1 MTVTQKNTYV
11 GKSITHE
18 SAHLHVSGKAN
29 YVDDIPEIEG
39 TLYAGLGLAEIAHGK
54 IINMDLSA
62 VWQAEGVVSVLTGT
76 ELLHNNCGPVV
87 ADEPIIAT
95 DTVSF
100 FGQVIFVVVAKTYQ
114 QAQQASRLAKV
125 TYEALE
131 PILTIEQAIARQ
143 SWILP
148 PVQITAGDANAK
160 LAVAPYRLQG
170 IAQVGGQ
177 EHFYLE
183 GQICYAYPKE
193 EDMLQVLCS
202 TQHPTEM
209 QLLISEA
216 VGYGMHQVSVEVRRM
231 GGGFGGKESQSAQWA
246 CITAILSVKLKRP
259 VKLRLDRDTDMIVTG
274 KRHGFA
280 YQWDVGFDEQGM
292 ILGLYI
298 QLASNCG
305 SSTDLSGPVNDR
317 AICHVDNGYYLD
329 AVTID
334 SLRCK
339 TNTVSNT
346 AFRGFGGPQ
355 GMFPIE
361 YIMDDIGYALD
372 IDPLIIRQRNFYT
385 AMSEQ
390 AGIDFSAENIDE
402 IAPRSKTPYGTYVK
416 DNILPDLVS
425 KLAEHCDYFTR
436 RETIKSFNEQSPII
450 KKGLAL
456 TPVKFGISFNATLF
470 NQAGALV
477 HIYTDGTILVNH
489 GGTEMGQGLYSK
501 IRQIVADEF
510 SLDLS
515 KIRLSAT
522 DTAKVPNTSATAASS
537 GTDLN
542 GKAAQAACINI
553 RNRLQTFAAELANT
567 KPSQVQFKDG
577 YIYASGQSWQFAE
590 FIKLAYQARIQL
602 WDSGFYKTPDIHWN
616 PVLRYGRPF
625 FYFAYGAAASEVAID
640 TLTGESKVLR
650 VDILHDVGNSI
661 NPAIDIGQIE
671 GGFIQG
677 MGWLTS
683 EELYWVPEG
692 RKQGHLFTHAPST
705 YKIPT
710 ATDMPKIFN
719 VNLYD
724 NQNLENTI
732 HRSKAVGE
740 PPFMLALS
748 VFSALRDAVS
758 ASITTPILQNGI
770 KVKPFL
776 SAPATPEA
784 ILQAIVN
791 AKQLVNSQTQLSNQS
806 SKVYTNQYDKW
817 MDRQACIMAHT
828 E

>member
-1 MTVTQKNTYV
+1 MNEMTVTQKNTYV

-29 YVDDIPEIEG
+29 YVDDIPEVEG
-39 TLYAGLGLAEIAHGK
+39 TLYAGLGLAEIAHSK

-62 VWQAEGVVSVLTGT
+62 VWQAEGVVSVLTGA

-125 TYEALE
+125 AYEALE

-148 PVQITAGDANAK
+148 PVQLTAGDANAK

-170 IAQVGGQ
+170 MAQVGGQ

-436 RETIKSFNEQSPII
+436 RETINSFNEQSPII
-450 KKGLAL
+450 KKGFAL

-501 IRQIVADEF
+501 IRQIVAHEF

-791 AKQLVNSQTQLSNQS
+791 AKQLVNSQTHLSNQ
-806 SKVYTNQYDKW
+806 
-817 MDRQACIMAHT
+817 
-828 E
+828 

>member
-1 MTVTQKNTYV
+1 MNEMTVTQKNTYV

-29 YVDDIPEIEG
+29 YVDDIPEVEG
-39 TLYAGLGLAEIAHGK
+39 TLYAGLGLAEIAHSK

-125 TYEALE
+125 AYEALE

-148 PVQITAGDANAK
+148 PVQLTAGDANAK

-170 IAQVGGQ
+170 MAQVGGQ

-436 RETIKSFNEQSPII
+436 RETINSFNEQSPII
-450 KKGLAL
+450 KKGFAL

-501 IRQIVADEF
+501 IRQIVAHEF

-791 AKQLVNSQTQLSNQS
+791 AKQLVNSQTHLSNQ
-806 SKVYTNQYDKW
+806 
-817 MDRQACIMAHT
+817 
-828 E
+828 

>member
-1 MTVTQKNTYV
+1 MNEMTVTQKNTYV

-29 YVDDIPEIEG
+29 YVDDIPEVEG

-62 VWQAEGVVSVLTGT
+62 VWQAEGVVTVLTGT

-148 PVQITAGDANAK
+148 PVQLTAGDANAK

-501 IRQIVADEF
+501 IRQIVAHEF

-553 RNRLQTFAAELANT
+553 RNRLKTFAAELANT
-567 KPSQVQFKDG
+567 KPNQVQFKDG

-719 VNLYD
+719 VNLYG

-748 VFSALRDAVS
+748 VFSALREAVS
-758 ASITTPILQNGI
+758 ANITTPILQNGI

-791 AKQLVNSQTQLSNQS
+791 AKQLVNSQTHLSNLSNQ
-806 SKVYTNQYDKW
+806 
-817 MDRQACIMAHT
+817 
-828 E
+828 

>member
-1 MTVTQKNTYV
+1 MNEMTVTQKNTYV

-29 YVDDIPEIEG
+29 YVDDIPEVEG

-62 VWQAEGVVSVLTGT
+62 VWQAEGVVSVLTGI

-170 IAQVGGQ
+170 MAQVGGQ

-501 IRQIVADEF
+501 IRQIVAHEF

-553 RNRLQTFAAELANT
+553 RNRLKTFAAELANT
-567 KPSQVQFKDG
+567 KPNQVQFKDG

-683 EELYWVPEG
+683 E
-692 RKQGHLFTHAPST
+692 
-705 YKIPT
+705 
-710 ATDMPKIFN
+710 
-719 VNLYD
+719 
-724 NQNLENTI
+724 
-732 HRSKAVGE
+732 
-740 PPFMLALS
+740 
-748 VFSALRDAVS
+748 
-758 ASITTPILQNGI
+758 
-770 KVKPFL
+770 
-776 SAPATPEA
+776 
-784 ILQAIVN
+784 
-791 AKQLVNSQTQLSNQS
+791 
-806 SKVYTNQYDKW
+806 
-817 MDRQACIMAHT
+817 
-828 E
+828 

>member
-1 MTVTQKNTYV
+1 MNEMTVTQKNTYV

-29 YVDDIPEIEG
+29 YVDDIPEVEG

-170 IAQVGGQ
+170 MAQVGGQ

-501 IRQIVADEF
+501 IRQIVAHEF

-567 KPSQVQFKDG
+567 KPNQVQFKDG

-719 VNLYD
+719 VNLYG

-748 VFSALRDAVS
+748 VFSALREAVS
-758 ASITTPILQNGI
+758 ANITTPILQNGI

-791 AKQLVNSQTQLSNQS
+791 AKQLVNSQTHLSNLSNQ
-806 SKVYTNQYDKW
+806 
-817 MDRQACIMAHT
+817 
-828 E
+828 

>member
-29 YVDDIPEIEG
+29 YVDDIPEVEG
-39 TLYAGLGLAEIAHGK
+39 TLYAGLGLAEIANGK

-62 VWQAEGVVSVLTGT
+62 VWQAEGVVTVLTGT

-131 PILTIEQAIARQ
+131 SILTIEQAIARQ

-170 IAQVGGQ
+170 MAQVGGQ

-402 IAPRSKTPYGTYVK
+402 IAPRSRTPYGTYVK

-553 RNRLQTFAAELANT
+553 RNRLKTFAAELANT
-567 KPSQVQFKDG
+567 KPNQVQFKDG

-791 AKQLVNSQTQLSNQS
+791 AKQLVNSQTHLSNQ
-806 SKVYTNQYDKW
+806 
-817 MDRQACIMAHT
+817 
-828 E
+828 

>member
-1 MTVTQKNTYV
+1 MNDMTVTQKNTYV

-29 YVDDIPEIEG
+29 YVDDIPEVEG

-95 DTVSF
+95 DMVSF

-791 AKQLVNSQTQLSNQS
+791 AKQLVNSQTHLSNQ
-806 SKVYTNQYDKW
+806 
-817 MDRQACIMAHT
+817 
-828 E
+828 

>member
-1 MTVTQKNTYV
+1 MNEMTVTQKNTYV

-29 YVDDIPEIEG
+29 YVDDIPEVEG

-62 VWQAEGVVSVLTGT
+62 VWQAEGVVSVLTGI

-148 PVQITAGDANAK
+148 PVQLTAGDANAK

-170 IAQVGGQ
+170 MAQVGGQ

-501 IRQIVADEF
+501 IRQIVAHEF

-567 KPSQVQFKDG
+567 KPNQVQFKDG

-791 AKQLVNSQTQLSNQS
+791 AKQLVNSQTHLSNQ
-806 SKVYTNQYDKW
+806 
-817 MDRQACIMAHT
+817 
-828 E
+828 

>member
-29 YVDDIPEIEG
+29 YVDDIPEVEG

-62 VWQAEGVVSVLTGT
+62 VWQAEGVVSVLTGA

-125 TYEALE
+125 AYEALE

-148 PVQITAGDANAK
+148 PVQLTAGDANAK

-170 IAQVGGQ
+170 MAQVGGQ

-329 AVTID
+329 VVTID

-501 IRQIVADEF
+501 IRQIVAHEF

-542 GKAAQAACINI
+542 GKAAQSACINI

-719 VNLYD
+719 VKLYD

-791 AKQLVNSQTQLSNQS
+791 AKQLVNSQTHLSNLSNQ
-806 SKVYTNQYDKW
+806 
-817 MDRQACIMAHT
+817 
-828 E
+828 

>member
-1 MTVTQKNTYV
+1 MNEMTVTQKNTYV

-29 YVDDIPEIEG
+29 YVDDIPEVEG

-62 VWQAEGVVSVLTGT
+62 VWQAEGVVTVLTGT

-170 IAQVGGQ
+170 MAQVGGQ

-501 IRQIVADEF
+501 IRQIVAHEF

-719 VNLYD
+719 VNLYG

-748 VFSALRDAVS
+748 VFSALREAVS
-758 ASITTPILQNGI
+758 ANITTPILQNGI

-791 AKQLVNSQTQLSNQS
+791 AKQLVNSQTHLSNQ
-806 SKVYTNQYDKW
+806 
-817 MDRQACIMAHT
+817 
-828 E
+828 

>member
-29 YVDDIPEIEG
+29 YVDDIPEVEG
-39 TLYAGLGLAEIAHGK
+39 TLYAGLGLAEIANGK

-62 VWQAEGVVSVLTGT
+62 VWQAEGVVTVLTGT

-148 PVQITAGDANAK
+148 PVQLTAGDANAK

-170 IAQVGGQ
+170 MAQVGGQ

-402 IAPRSKTPYGTYVK
+402 IAPRSRTPYGTYVK

-501 IRQIVADEF
+501 IRQIVAHEF

-791 AKQLVNSQTQLSNQS
+791 AKQLVNSQTHLSNQ
-806 SKVYTNQYDKW
+806 
-817 MDRQACIMAHT
+817 
-828 E
+828 

>member
-1 MTVTQKNTYV
+1 MNEMTVTQKNTYV

-29 YVDDIPEIEG
+29 YVDDIPEVEG

-62 VWQAEGVVSVLTGT
+62 VWQAEGVVTVLTGI

-170 IAQVGGQ
+170 MAQVGGQ

-791 AKQLVNSQTQLSNQS
+791 AKQLVNSQTHLSNLSNQ
-806 SKVYTNQYDKW
+806 
-817 MDRQACIMAHT
+817 
-828 E
+828 

>member
-1 MTVTQKNTYV
+1 MNDMTVTQKNTYV

-29 YVDDIPEIEG
+29 YVDDIPEVEG
-39 TLYAGLGLAEIAHGK
+39 TLYAGLGLAEIANGK

-62 VWQAEGVVSVLTGT
+62 VWQAEGVVTVLTGT

-148 PVQITAGDANAK
+148 PVQLTAGDANAK

-170 IAQVGGQ
+170 MAQVGGQ

-402 IAPRSKTPYGTYVK
+402 IAPRSRTPYGTYVK

-748 VFSALRDAVS
+748 VFSALREAVS
-758 ASITTPILQNGI
+758 ANITTPILQNGI

-791 AKQLVNSQTQLSNQS
+791 AKQLVNSQTHLSNLSNQ
-806 SKVYTNQYDKW
+806 
-817 MDRQACIMAHT
+817 
-828 E
+828 

>member
-1 MTVTQKNTYV
+1 MNEMTVTQKNTYV

-29 YVDDIPEIEG
+29 YVDDIPEVEG

-62 VWQAEGVVSVLTGT
+62 VWQAEGVVSVLTGS

-170 IAQVGGQ
+170 MAQVGGQ

-402 IAPRSKTPYGTYVK
+402 IAPCSKTPYGTYVK

-501 IRQIVADEF
+501 IRQIVAHEF

-791 AKQLVNSQTQLSNQS
+791 AKQLVNSQTHLSNQ
-806 SKVYTNQYDKW
+806 
-817 MDRQACIMAHT
+817 
-828 E
+828 

>member
-29 YVDDIPEIEG
+29 YVDDIPEVEG

-148 PVQITAGDANAK
+148 PVQLTAGDANAK

-170 IAQVGGQ
+170 MAQVGGQ

-402 IAPRSKTPYGTYVK
+402 IAPRSRTPYGTYVK

-784 ILQAIVN
+784 ILQAIVK
-791 AKQLVNSQTQLSNQS
+791 AKQLVNSQTHLSNQ
-806 SKVYTNQYDKW
+806 
-817 MDRQACIMAHT
+817 
-828 E
+828 

>member
-1 MTVTQKNTYV
+1 MNEMTVTQKNTYV

-29 YVDDIPEIEG
+29 YVDDIPEVEG
-39 TLYAGLGLAEIAHGK
+39 TLYAGLGLAEIANGK

-62 VWQAEGVVSVLTGT
+62 VWQAEGVVTVLTGT

-170 IAQVGGQ
+170 MAQVGGQ

-501 IRQIVADEF
+501 IRQIVAHEF

-553 RNRLQTFAAELANT
+553 RNRLKTFAAELANT

-791 AKQLVNSQTQLSNQS
+791 AKQLVNSQTHLSNLSNQ
-806 SKVYTNQYDKW
+806 
-817 MDRQACIMAHT
+817 
-828 E
+828 

>member
-1 MTVTQKNTYV
+1 MNDMTVTQKNTYV

-62 VWQAEGVVSVLTGT
+62 VWQAEGVVTVLTGT

-170 IAQVGGQ
+170 MAQVGGQ

-390 AGIDFSAENIDE
+390 AGIDFSAENVDE
-402 IAPRSKTPYGTYVK
+402 IAPRSRTPYGTYVK

-436 RETIKSFNEQSPII
+436 RETIKTFNEQSPII

-791 AKQLVNSQTQLSNQS
+791 AKQLVNSQTHLSNQ
-806 SKVYTNQYDKW
+806 
-817 MDRQACIMAHT
+817 
-828 E
+828 

>member
-1 MTVTQKNTYV
+1 MNEMTVTQKNTYV

-29 YVDDIPEIEG
+29 YVDDIPEVEG

-62 VWQAEGVVSVLTGT
+62 VWQAEGVVSVLTGI

-170 IAQVGGQ
+170 MAQVGGQ

-501 IRQIVADEF
+501 IRQIVAHEF

-719 VNLYD
+719 VNLYG

-791 AKQLVNSQTQLSNQS
+791 AKQLVNSQTHLSNQ
-806 SKVYTNQYDKW
+806 
-817 MDRQACIMAHT
+817 
-828 E
+828 

>member
-29 YVDDIPEIEG
+29 YVDDIPEVEG

-62 VWQAEGVVSVLTGT
+62 VWQAEGVVSVLTGA

-125 TYEALE
+125 VYEALE

-148 PVQITAGDANAK
+148 PVQLTAGDANAK

-170 IAQVGGQ
+170 MAQVGGQ

-501 IRQIVADEF
+501 IRQIVAHEF

-748 VFSALRDAVS
+748 VFSALREAVS

-791 AKQLVNSQTQLSNQS
+791 AKQLVNSQTHLSNQ
-806 SKVYTNQYDKW
+806 
-817 MDRQACIMAHT
+817 
-828 E
+828 

>member
-1 MTVTQKNTYV
+1 MNEMTVTQKNTYV

-29 YVDDIPEIEG
+29 YVDDIPEVEG

-170 IAQVGGQ
+170 MAQVGGQ

-501 IRQIVADEF
+501 IRQIVAHEF

-758 ASITTPILQNGI
+758 ANITTPILQNGI

-791 AKQLVNSQTQLSNQS
+791 AKQLVNSQTHLSNQ
-806 SKVYTNQYDKW
+806 
-817 MDRQACIMAHT
+817 
-828 E
+828 

>member
-1 MTVTQKNTYV
+1 MNDMTVTQKNTYV

-29 YVDDIPEIEG
+29 YVDDIPEVEG

-148 PVQITAGDANAK
+148 PVQLTAGDANAK

-170 IAQVGGQ
+170 MAQVGGQ

-416 DNILPDLVS
+416 DSILPDLVS

-501 IRQIVADEF
+501 IRQIVAHEF

-758 ASITTPILQNGI
+758 TSITTPILQNGI

-791 AKQLVNSQTQLSNQS
+791 AKQHVNSQTHLSNLSNQ
-806 SKVYTNQYDKW
+806 
-817 MDRQACIMAHT
+817 
-828 E
+828 

>member
-1 MTVTQKNTYV
+1 MNDMTVTQKNTYV

-148 PVQITAGDANAK
+148 PVQLTAGDANAK

-170 IAQVGGQ
+170 MAQVGGQ

-791 AKQLVNSQTQLSNQS
+791 AKQLVNSQTHLSNQ
-806 SKVYTNQYDKW
+806 
-817 MDRQACIMAHT
+817 
-828 E
+828 

>member
-1 MTVTQKNTYV
+1 MNEMTVTQKNTYV

-29 YVDDIPEIEG
+29 YVDDIPEVEG

-62 VWQAEGVVSVLTGT
+62 VWQAEGVVSVLTGI

-148 PVQITAGDANAK
+148 PVQLTAGDANAK

-170 IAQVGGQ
+170 MAQVGGQ

-501 IRQIVADEF
+501 IRQIVAHEF

-553 RNRLQTFAAELANT
+553 RNRLKTFAAELANT

-748 VFSALRDAVS
+748 VFSALREAVS
-758 ASITTPILQNGI
+758 ANITTPILQNGI

-791 AKQLVNSQTQLSNQS
+791 AKQLVNSQTHLSNLSNQ
-806 SKVYTNQYDKW
+806 
-817 MDRQACIMAHT
+817 
-828 E
+828 

>member
-1 MTVTQKNTYV
+1 MNDMTVTQKNTYV

-125 TYEALE
+125 AYEALE

-148 PVQITAGDANAK
+148 PVQLTAGDANAK

-170 IAQVGGQ
+170 MAQVGGQ

-791 AKQLVNSQTQLSNQS
+791 AKQLVNSQTHLSNQ
-806 SKVYTNQYDKW
+806 
-817 MDRQACIMAHT
+817 
-828 E
+828 

>member
-1 MTVTQKNTYV
+1 MNEMTVTQKNTYV

-29 YVDDIPEIEG
+29 YVDDIPEVEG

-114 QAQQASRLAKV
+114 QAQQARRLAKV

-148 PVQITAGDANAK
+148 PVQLTAGDANAK

-170 IAQVGGQ
+170 MARVGGQ

-402 IAPRSKTPYGTYVK
+402 IAPRSRTPYGTYVK

-501 IRQIVADEF
+501 IRQIVAHEF

-791 AKQLVNSQTQLSNQS
+791 AKQLVNSQTHLSNQ
-806 SKVYTNQYDKW
+806 
-817 MDRQACIMAHT
+817 
-828 E
+828 

>member
-1 MTVTQKNTYV
+1 MNEMTVTQKNTYV

-29 YVDDIPEIEG
+29 YVDDIPEVEG

-62 VWQAEGVVSVLTGT
+62 VWQAEGVVTVLTGT

-148 PVQITAGDANAK
+148 PVQLTAGDANAK

-170 IAQVGGQ
+170 MAQVGGQ

-501 IRQIVADEF
+501 IRQIVAHEF

-758 ASITTPILQNGI
+758 ANITTPILQNGI

-791 AKQLVNSQTQLSNQS
+791 AKQLVNSQTHLSNLSNQ
-806 SKVYTNQYDKW
+806 
-817 MDRQACIMAHT
+817 
-828 E
+828 

>member
-1 MTVTQKNTYV
+1 MNDMTVTQKNTYV
-11 GKSITHE
+11 GRSITHE

-791 AKQLVNSQTQLSNQS
+791 AKQLVNSQTHLSNQ
-806 SKVYTNQYDKW
+806 
-817 MDRQACIMAHT
+817 
-828 E
+828 

>member
-1 MTVTQKNTYV
+1 MNDMTVTQKNTYV

-29 YVDDIPEIEG
+29 YVDDIPEVEG
-39 TLYAGLGLAEIAHGK
+39 TLYAGLGLAEIANGK

-148 PVQITAGDANAK
+148 PVQLTAGDANAK

-170 IAQVGGQ
+170 MAQVGGQ

-501 IRQIVADEF
+501 IRQIVAHEF

-553 RNRLQTFAAELANT
+553 RNRLKTFAAELANT
-567 KPSQVQFKDG
+567 KPNQVQFKDG

-758 ASITTPILQNGI
+758 ANITTPILQNGI

-806 SKVYTNQYDKW
+806 SKVYTNQYDK
-817 MDRQACIMAHT
+817 
-828 E
+828 

>member
-1 MTVTQKNTYV
+1 MNEMTVTQKNTYV

-29 YVDDIPEIEG
+29 YVDDIPEVEG

-62 VWQAEGVVSVLTGT
+62 VWQAEGVVSVLTGI

-170 IAQVGGQ
+170 MAQVGGQ

-553 RNRLQTFAAELANT
+553 RNRLKTFAAELANT

-719 VNLYD
+719 VNLYG

-748 VFSALRDAVS
+748 VFSALREAVS
-758 ASITTPILQNGI
+758 ANITTPILQNGI

-791 AKQLVNSQTQLSNQS
+791 AKQLVNSQTHLSNLSNQ
-806 SKVYTNQYDKW
+806 
-817 MDRQACIMAHT
+817 
-828 E
+828 

>member
-1 MTVTQKNTYV
+1 MNEMTVTQKNTYV

-29 YVDDIPEIEG
+29 YVDDIPEVEG

-148 PVQITAGDANAK
+148 PVQLTAGDANAK

-170 IAQVGGQ
+170 MAQVGGQ

-402 IAPRSKTPYGTYVK
+402 IAPRSRTPYGTYVK

-436 RETIKSFNEQSPII
+436 RETIKTFNEQSPII

-791 AKQLVNSQTQLSNQS
+791 AKQLVNSQTHLSNQ
-806 SKVYTNQYDKW
+806 
-817 MDRQACIMAHT
+817 
-828 E
+828 

>member
-1 MTVTQKNTYV
+1 MNEMTVTQKNTYV

-29 YVDDIPEIEG
+29 YVDDIPEVEG

-62 VWQAEGVVSVLTGT
+62 VWQAEGVVSVLTGI

-170 IAQVGGQ
+170 MAQVGGQ

-501 IRQIVADEF
+501 IRQIVAHEF

-567 KPSQVQFKDG
+567 KPNQVQFKDG

-650 VDILHDVGNSI
+650 VDILHDVGRSI

-791 AKQLVNSQTQLSNQS
+791 AKQLVNSQTHLSNQ
-806 SKVYTNQYDKW
+806 
-817 MDRQACIMAHT
+817 
-828 E
+828 

>member
-1 MTVTQKNTYV
+1 MNDMTVTQKNTYV

-29 YVDDIPEIEG
+29 YVDDIPEVEG
-39 TLYAGLGLAEIAHGK
+39 TLYAGLGLAEIANGK

-62 VWQAEGVVSVLTGT
+62 VWQAEGVVTVLTGT

-148 PVQITAGDANAK
+148 PVQLTAGDANAK

-170 IAQVGGQ
+170 MAQVGGQ

-402 IAPRSKTPYGTYVK
+402 IAPRSRTPYGTYVK

-501 IRQIVADEF
+501 IRQIVAHEF

-758 ASITTPILQNGI
+758 ANITTPILQNGI

-791 AKQLVNSQTQLSNQS
+791 AKQLVNSQTHLSNQ
-806 SKVYTNQYDKW
+806 
-817 MDRQACIMAHT
+817 
-828 E
+828 

>member
-1 MTVTQKNTYV
+1 MNDMTVTQKNTYV

-29 YVDDIPEIEG
+29 YVDDIPEVEG

-148 PVQITAGDANAK
+148 PVQLTAGDANAK

-170 IAQVGGQ
+170 MAQVGGQ

-402 IAPRSKTPYGTYVK
+402 IAPRSRTPYGTYVK

-501 IRQIVADEF
+501 IRQIVAHEF

-791 AKQLVNSQTQLSNQS
+791 AKQLVNSQTHLSNQ
-806 SKVYTNQYDKW
+806 
-817 MDRQACIMAHT
+817 
-828 E
+828 

>member
-1 MTVTQKNTYV
+1 MNEMTVTQKNTYV

-29 YVDDIPEIEG
+29 YVDDIPEVEG

-62 VWQAEGVVSVLTGT
+62 VWQAEGVVSVLTGA

-148 PVQITAGDANAK
+148 PVQLTAGDANAK

-170 IAQVGGQ
+170 MAQVGGQ

-501 IRQIVADEF
+501 IRQIVAHEF

-748 VFSALRDAVS
+748 VFSALREAVS
-758 ASITTPILQNGI
+758 ANITTPILQNGI

-791 AKQLVNSQTQLSNQS
+791 AKQLVNSQTHLSNLSNQ
-806 SKVYTNQYDKW
+806 
-817 MDRQACIMAHT
+817 
-828 E
+828 

>member
-1 MTVTQKNTYV
+1 MNEMTVTQKNTYV

-29 YVDDIPEIEG
+29 YVDDIPEVEG

-62 VWQAEGVVSVLTGT
+62 VWQAEGVVSVLTGA

-125 TYEALE
+125 AYEALE

-148 PVQITAGDANAK
+148 PVQLTAGDANAK

-170 IAQVGGQ
+170 MAQVGGQ

-501 IRQIVADEF
+501 IRQIVAHEF

-776 SAPATPEA
+776 SAPATSEA

-791 AKQLVNSQTQLSNQS
+791 AKQLVNSQTHLSNQ
-806 SKVYTNQYDKW
+806 
-817 MDRQACIMAHT
+817 
-828 E
+828 

>member
-1 MTVTQKNTYV
+1 MNDMTVTQKNTYV

-29 YVDDIPEIEG
+29 YVDDIPEVEG

-62 VWQAEGVVSVLTGT
+62 VWQAEGVVTVLTGA

-791 AKQLVNSQTQLSNQS
+791 AKQLVNSQTHLSNQ
-806 SKVYTNQYDKW
+806 
-817 MDRQACIMAHT
+817 
-828 E
+828 

>member
-1 MTVTQKNTYV
+1 MNEMTVTQKNTYV

-29 YVDDIPEIEG
+29 YVDDIPEVEG

-62 VWQAEGVVSVLTGT
+62 VWQAEGVVSVLTGI

-148 PVQITAGDANAK
+148 PVQLTAGDANAK

-170 IAQVGGQ
+170 MAQVGGQ

-450 KKGLAL
+450 KKGFAL

-501 IRQIVADEF
+501 IRQIVAHEF

-553 RNRLQTFAAELANT
+553 RNRLKTFAAELANT
-567 KPSQVQFKDG
+567 KPNQVQFKDG

-748 VFSALRDAVS
+748 VFSALREAVS
-758 ASITTPILQNGI
+758 ANITTPILQNGI

-791 AKQLVNSQTQLSNQS
+791 AKQLVNSQTHLSNLSNQ
-806 SKVYTNQYDKW
+806 
-817 MDRQACIMAHT
+817 
-828 E
+828 

>member
-62 VWQAEGVVSVLTGT
+62 VWQAEGVVSVLTGS

-148 PVQITAGDANAK
+148 PVQLTAGDANAK

-791 AKQLVNSQTQLSNQS
+791 AKQLVNSQTHLSNQ
-806 SKVYTNQYDKW
+806 
-817 MDRQACIMAHT
+817 
-828 E
+828 